1 MASDEVVLSILIPTR
16 NRHETLPLTLATLRK
31 SSSEQIE
38 FVVSDNSDNA
48 FDTTNFDNDTR
59 FKFIRPQKVL
69 GMTENWDYCLRHSH
83 GSFRGFIGDDDGV
96 LPSSLD
102 RLVNHLR
109 HCSSDV
115 IVAESASYEWPK
127 HGNDPHMQLMQT
139 RKQDK
144 DFRPRVMKDLSA
156 FRFSSAFPMPY
167 NRTVFSNSIERRV
180 RESNNGSFFNSRTPD
195 INSGAILSIFSRSI
209 ESFNEVVFIHGA
221 SAKSNGDQGK
231 AGNTPLEHS
240 ELSKIPFLEYLGDG
254 VGTSSA
260 LQYIE
265 PVLQAFILNDH
276 YPQLRISRII
286 SRMFF
291 SSPNITE
298 SIVYCSR
305 TWPSFK
311 TYIRFCS
318 IVAFIRHKMFWKIY
332 LTRSTW
338 KPLLLDNCSF
348 YVFSPENI
356 SNVELASLVLE
367 KYLIDRK
374 LNKNLVQSVIHS
386 PKYLLRNFIGKIL
399 ERKTYSFK

>member
-1 MASDEVVLSILIPTR
+1 MLL
-16 NRHETLPLTLATLRK
+16 
-31 SSSEQIE
+31 
-38 FVVSDNSDNA
+38 DNN
-48 FDTTNFDNDTR
+48 
-59 FKFIRPQKVL
+59 I
-69 GMTENWDYCLRHSH
+69 SH
-83 GSFRGFIGDDDGV
+83 
-96 LPSSLD
+96 
-102 RLVNHLR
+102 
-109 HCSSDV
+109 SDV
-115 IVAESASYEWPK
+115 VICSVWIGPPTDWQVYCQNNHKEYAKLHGYNYSASP
-127 HGNDPHMQLMQT
+127 
-139 RKQDK
+139 
-144 DFRPRVMKDLSA
+144 
-156 FRFSSAFPMPY
+156 
-167 NRTVFSNSIERRV
+167 
-180 RESNNGSFFNSRTPD
+180 TP
-195 INSGAILSIFSRSI
+195 
-209 ESFNEVVFIHGA
+209 
-221 SAKSNGDQGK
+221 
-231 AGNTPLEHS
+231 T
-240 ELSKIPFLEYLGDG
+240 GDG
-254 VGTSSA
+254 IGTSSA

-318 IVAFIRHKMFWKIY
+318 IVAFIRHKMFWKIT

-338 KPLLLDNCSF
+338 KPLLLDNCSL
-348 YVFSPENI
+348 YVFYQENI